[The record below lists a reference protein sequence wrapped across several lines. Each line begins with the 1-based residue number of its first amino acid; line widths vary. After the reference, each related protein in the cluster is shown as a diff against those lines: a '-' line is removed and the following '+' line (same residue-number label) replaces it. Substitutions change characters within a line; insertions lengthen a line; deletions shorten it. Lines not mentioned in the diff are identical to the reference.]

1 MRRRL
6 GEILVDAGAIDEAQ
20 LAQALEY
27 AVAHRC
33 LLGRAL
39 VELDLIT
46 DRQFAVALAEQ
57 LDIPYLTARDLALAE
72 GAAMQLPHG
81 YLQSRKVIPGI
92 TPSGRPVLAMVD
104 PLDVSTLDFVREI
117 TGVRY
122 EPAVIAES
130 DVGRLLGATQ
140 GREDRLND
148 LARELGTRDDFHIET
163 VDTSA
168 DVFGD
173 VAPDA
178 APAVRIVSTVV
189 ANGIELGASD
199 IHIEARVDGVQVRYR
214 IDGKLRDGISLPS
227 YVHAPII
234 SRIKILA
241 DMDIS
246 ERRAP
251 QDGHLKARFRDRN
264 VDIRVSTLP
273 TAFGEKAVLR
283 ILDKAAGPGSL
294 ESIGFDPLSLE
305 VFTGA
310 LDQPQGMILVTGPT
324 GSGKSTTLYA
334 ALGYLQ
340 KETDNIITIEDP
352 IERFMSGINQVQVH
366 EAAGVT
372 FASVLRSVLRQDPDI
387 VMVGEIRDFETAE
400 IAMRAALTGHLVLST
415 LHTNDAVGA
424 VTRLDDIGVDPYLIA
439 SSVILCQAQR
449 LVRTCCQNC
458 LVEYTPHDALLRRA
472 SRCMGY
478 EVTGPFYHGAGCD
491 ECSMTGY
498 SGRIAI
504 YEFMPV
510 TEQLRMLIS
519 LEAKEHQ
526 LYSQAVIDGMVPMFH
541 FAIERAVAGVTTLEE
556 VVHSI
561 PAPRPVGT
569 EHHTEE
575 TVGVVHGRLSMRVP
589 QLPAAREDAIT
600 AQGSIPLDRSSAPDP
615 ARPSLPA
622 PADDGI
628 IVYVPRSM
636 SQEFLTQLQRG
647 SRDQLSP
654 AVHVVAEA
662 PAAESQTGDAV
673 PIDLDLEDLIRE
685 IQSGTAQSS
694 DSGGVGPSGTSPGTG
709 PESV

>member
-6 GEILVDAGAIDEAQ
+6 GEILVDAGAIDDTQ
-20 LAQALEY
+20 LKQGLEY
-27 AVAHRC
+27 AAAHRC

-39 VELDLIT
+39 VEMDLIT

-57 LDIPYLTARDLALAE
+57 LEMPYLTGRDLVFDEAQASR
-72 GAAMQLPHG
+72 LPFG
-81 YLQSRKVIPGI
+81 YLQSRKVVPGVL
-92 TPSGRPVLAMVD
+92 PSGQPVLAMVD
-104 PLDVSTLDFVREI
+104 PLDVSTLDFVRDM

-122 EPAVIAES
+122 DPGVIADS
-130 DVGRLLGATQ
+130 DAGRILGVNCGCQ
-140 GREDRLND
+140 DRLND
-148 LARELGTRDDFHIET
+148 LARELGTRDDLHLET
-163 VDTSA
+163 ADHASDVTSEVSA
-168 DVFGD
+168 DE
-173 VAPDA
+173 
-178 APAVRIVSTVV
+178 APAVQIVSTMI
-189 ANGIELGASD
+189 ADGIELGASD

-214 IDGKLRDGISLPS
+214 IDGKLRDGTSLPG

-251 QDGHLKARFRDRN
+251 QDGHLKACFRDRN

-283 ILDKAAGPGSL
+283 ILDKAGGPTSL
-294 ESIGFDPLSLE
+294 ESIGFDPVSLE
-305 VFTGA
+305 VFTNA

-340 KETDNIITIEDP
+340 NETDNIITIEDP
-352 IERFMSGINQVQVH
+352 VERFISGINQVQVH

-458 LVEYTPHDALLRRA
+458 LTEYTPHAALLRRA
-472 SRCMGY
+472 TRYMGH
-478 EVTGPFYHGAGCD
+478 EVTGPFYHGVGCD

-504 YEFMPV
+504 YEFMQV
-510 TEQLRMLIS
+510 TESQRMLIS

-526 LYSQAVIDGMVPMFH
+526 LHAQAISDGMMPMCH
-541 FAIERAVAGVTTLEE
+541 VGIERALGGLTTLEE
-556 VVHSI
+556 IIHSV
-561 PAPRPVGT
+561 PAPRPVREQPERSDDGY
-569 EHHTEE
+569 
-575 TVGVVHGRLSMRVP
+575 VALRGRSSMRVP
-589 QLPAAREDAIT
+589 QLPAAKEDA
-600 AQGSIPLDRSSAPDP
+600 GS
-615 ARPSLPA
+615 SLPA
-622 PADDGI
+622 GASQGAVAPDDGI
-628 IVYVPRSM
+628 VVYVPRSL
-636 SQEFLTQLQRG
+636 SQGFLAQLQQGAEGTGAPPINVIAAG
-647 SRDQLSP
+647 S
-654 AVHVVAEA
+654 AEG
-662 PAAESQTGDAV
+662 PPTDDGTGEQFTPV
-673 PIDLDLEDLIRE
+673 DLDLEDLISEMQSTATTDPARRRE
-685 IQSGTAQSS
+685 PP
-694 DSGGVGPSGTSPGTG
+694 DGGSQA
-709 PESV
+709 